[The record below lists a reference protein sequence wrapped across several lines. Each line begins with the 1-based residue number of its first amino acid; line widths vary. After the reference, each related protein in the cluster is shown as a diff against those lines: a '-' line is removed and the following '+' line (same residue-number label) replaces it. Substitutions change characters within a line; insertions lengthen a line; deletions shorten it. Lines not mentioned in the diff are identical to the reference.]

1 MKQRSFLI
9 LIVFSLFH
17 LHMPGVKAQNATW
30 GNYDINAQN
39 VLAQSQGYTMTEGLF
54 NKGLRFSEFLLGTK
68 FTEEEIQQ
76 GLQESI
82 AGFQANP
89 QQTIQ
94 ETEQVDAQMQI
105 LYQLNGPIKI
115 GLARSAMICQLYAA
129 FQQSTEQ
136 PLLRQLMD
144 KYTPVLAYDPPNLL
158 AYTEQ
163 DFQAYLELMM
173 FNYRFY
179 GQEIYFD
186 EPTTNQYRQYFVN
199 QFLQGTLEFRQSL
212 CVMSE
217 LGPYIIAS
225 YQNLNEQQQQNVQA
239 SFYQQNIPQQSTPQD
254 EYTRDEYGN
263 IDYTNPANIEK
274 MWPPGVN
281 TKEEKQAYLAKRS
294 SEIQSFNAGMNMMNN
309 MNLENHATML
319 NVINNMG
326 GGDGSYWEV
335 KYNDW

>member
-1 MKQRSFLI
+1 MRQLRLLLLSIFI
-9 LIVFSLFH
+9 TINICTTI
-17 LHMPGVKAQNATW
+17 AQNTNW
-30 GNYDINAQN
+30 GKYDVNDPT
-39 VLAQSQGYTMTEGLF
+39 VLVQSQNYSLTQGLF

-68 FTEEEIQQ
+68 FTNEEIQQ

-82 AGFQANP
+82 TGFQANP
-89 QQTIQ
+89 QQTIE
-94 ETEQVDAQMQI
+94 ETEQVDAQMQM
-105 LYQLNGPIKI
+105 LYQLNDPIQI
-115 GLARSAMICQLYAA
+115 GLARSAIICQLYAA
-129 FQQSTEQ
+129 FQQTTEQ
-136 PLLRQLMD
+136 PMLRQLMD
-144 KYTPVLAYDPPNLL
+144 KYTSVLAYDPPNLL
-158 AYTEQ
+158 AFTEQ
-163 DFQAYLELMM
+163 DFQAYLELII

-179 GQEIYFD
+179 GQEVYFD

-199 QFLQGTLEFRQSL
+199 QFLQGTVDTRKSL

-239 SFYQQNIPQQSTPQD
+239 SFYQQNISQQSTPQD

-263 IDYTNPANIEK
+263 IDYTNPENIEK

-281 TKEEKQAYLAKRS
+281 TKEEKQAYLAKRAG
-294 SEIQSFNAGMNMMNN
+294 EIQSWNTGINIMSN
-309 MNLENHATML
+309 MNLETHTTML